1 MPELSKYLL
10 LDLMEVRVPV
20 FLMIHL
26 MKHMEHQMYSHC
38 VAARLIQ
45 TYMRRGGCKIHNG
58 LECEKKSPFMAIP
71 PWSTNCFIFF
81 LMLVLNCLIKKIHE
95 IISDNRDNPL

>member
-1 MPELSKYLL
+1 MLPFGRKMKGLPRDGFGGKGGRLGMPELSKYLL

-38 VAARLIQ
+38 VAA
-45 TYMRRGGCKIHNG
+45 
-58 LECEKKSPFMAIP
+58 A
-71 PWSTNCFIFF
+71 
-81 LMLVLNCLIKKIHE
+81 
-95 IISDNRDNPL
+95 

>member
-45 TYMRRGGCKIHNG
+45 TYMRRGGCKIRNG

-81 LMLVLNCLIKKIHE
+81 FNVSVKLPNKE
-95 IISDNRDNPL
+95 NP